1 MMTQEEFMD
10 VVALRRQGW
19 TITDIAAA
27 VGRHPDTVAKWL
39 KGGGPP
45 ERRRVAETVI
55 DQRWAKRIEELL
67 GKNRNL
73 LASSVYRLLVAEGFG
88 ASYPTLVRHLRSVRG
103 PRRGRTTSVT
113 VPIETAP
120 GEEAQADWSDCCDWG
135 ERFGLGPLH
144 CFGAILC
151 WSRHRFWWF
160 ASSVDRGHS
169 LEGLVRCF
177 EDAGGVPGRVRI
189 DNMGA
194 LVARAHPRLV
204 LHPPAREF
212 AAAHGFGFAG
222 CWPRDAARKGKVE
235 RPFRELKEALLEEL
249 VLAPPASIGELNTRA
264 AAWLAAV
271 VHPRPHRV
279 TGEPPR
285 DRLDRERPL
294 LCPLPRLRYDTA
306 RREPRRVGRVPL
318 VEVDGACY
326 SVPPDLTGQLVEVR
340 LPVASTRLEIRSGG
354 QLVARHA
361 LVDPGQTVWDPAHR
375 AAVER
380 LALGRHRPARHLQAV
395 TEPPPPCTAE
405 LELGPGDYQVAT
417 PDLAVRYNLD
427 GGEQP

>member
-27 VGRHPDTVAKWL
+27 VGRHPDTISKWL
-39 KGGGPP
+39 RAGGPP
-45 ERRRVAETVI
+45 VRRQVAETLI
-55 DQRWAKRIEELL
+55 EERWARRIEELL
-67 GKNRNL
+67 ARNRNL
-73 LASSVYRLLVAEGFG
+73 LASSVYRLLVAEGFAG
-88 ASYPTLVRHLRSVRG
+88 SYPTLVRHLRSVRG
-103 PRRGRTTSVT
+103 PRRGRTTQAT
-113 VPIETAP
+113 VPIETSP

-135 ERFGLGPLH
+135 ARFGLGPLH

-160 ASSVDRGHS
+160 AASTDRAHS
-169 LEGLVRCF
+169 LEGLVRLF
-177 EDAGGVPGRVRI
+177 EDAGGGPGRVRI

-212 AAAHGFGFAG
+212 AAAHGFAFAG

-249 VLAPPASIGELNTRA
+249 VLDPPGSVAELNARA
-264 AAWLAAV
+264 AAWLATV

-279 TGEPPR
+279 TGEPPAA
-285 DRLDRERPL
+285 RLDREQPL
-294 LCPLPRLRYDTA
+294 LAPLPRARYDTA

-318 VEVDGACY
+318 VEVDGAAY
-326 SVPPDLTGQLVEVR
+326 SVPPELAGQLVEVR
-340 LPVASTRLEIRSGG
+340 LPVQAATLEVRSGG

-361 LVDPGQTVWDPAHR
+361 LATAGQTAWDPAHR
-375 AAVER
+375 AALER
-380 LALGRHRPARHLQAV
+380 LALGRHRPARHLRAV
-395 TEPPPPCTAE
+395 ADPPPPCTAE

-417 PDLAVRYNLD
+417 PDLAVRYDLD
-427 GGEQP
+427 RGERP